1 MATVETLKR
10 APIVLTELPGKRQ
23 KSFGDSSSDE
33 EFDPNQ
39 PENIPEAAQ
48 TKLVDLDELFPAK
61 PILPPNS
68 EQWKTMTPV
77 VPPFLTD
84 SKAPN
89 IQIQTPANL
98 AEAAN
103 IMPMQTLYGLNDF
116 KDLLL
121 TRVAAPLASPNQ
133 FGFYKAP
140 GMPIQHNFFFFGRHG
155 SGKRNLIRSFC
166 QDRAISL
173 CEAFAPGFNPL
184 EELIPLYEGACRN
197 SPSIVLLNDCDA
209 IFMKN
214 SPNVAPLWRILKDIR
229 DRGLPV
235 WTIFRSQFKQD
246 ILDNILQDML
256 SYSIWAGVPSPV
268 DRERLWC
275 TALMRY
281 NPYTIPT
288 LYDLKMLCELS
299 NNCTPRNI
307 YNFVECAMADKVAN
321 LGLDLS
327 LYPSDHIQMQLTI
340 KDLSTKFIEIGGS
353 RRITRTNPQEENVA
367 SYLMPVAADNPK
379 FNPHNR
385 TVKQGNW
392 T

>member
-23 KSFGDSSSDE
+23 KSFGNSSSDE
-33 EFDPNQ
+33 DFDPNQ
-39 PENIPEAAQ
+39 PQEVPEPIPN
-48 TKLVDLDELFPAK
+48 KFVDLEELFPPK
-61 PILPPNS
+61 LVLPPNDERWS
-68 EQWKTMTPV
+68 KMIPT
-77 VPPFLTD
+77 VPAFLND

-89 IQIQTPANL
+89 ILIQTPADL
-98 AEAAN
+98 DTAIN
-103 IMPMQTLYGLNDF
+103 ILPMHAVFGLLEF

-121 TRVAAPLASPNQ
+121 TRIAVPIASPDL
-133 FGFYKAP
+133 FGFHKAP

-155 SGKRNLIRSFC
+155 SGKRSLIRSFC
-166 QDRAISL
+166 QDRGITL
-173 CEAFAPGFNPL
+173 CEAFAPGFIPL
-184 EELIPLYEGACRN
+184 EELVPLYEAACKN

-229 DRGLPV
+229 ERGLPV

-256 SYSIWAGVPSPV
+256 SYSVWAGVPSPV

-281 NPYTIPT
+281 NQNNLP
-288 LYDLKMLCELS
+288 LLNELKMLCELS
-299 NNCTPRNI
+299 DNCTPRNI
-307 YNFVECAMADKVAN
+307 YSFVECSMADKVAN

-327 LYPSDHIQMQLTI
+327 LYPRDHVQMQLTI
-340 KDLSTKFIEIGGS
+340 KDLKFVTLNGS
-353 RRITRTNPQEENVA
+353 RRITQRNPQEENVA
-367 SYLMPVAADNPK
+367 SYLVPVAADNPK

-385 TVKQGNW
+385 NVKQGTW